1 MQLANFRKTHLDKQ
15 DYCLDNRTYIL
26 LIVEEGDMTQV
37 FVFSAENNVRVLEH
51 PHTPEQITRSIN
63 SGDYETYL
71 DAQFDHCCVWHA
83 LQAGP
88 RVIITPMQS
97 LPDFPQIHLT
107 PRENQVLQLLSGGYT
122 AAQAAHKLHLDVRT
136 VRGYITNLKTKFH
149 AQTSLQVL
157 AKAVALGM
165 VRPDL
170 NDLAD

>member
-1 MQLANFRKTHLDKQ
+1 
-15 DYCLDNRTYIL
+15 
-26 LIVEEGDMTQV
+26 MTQV

-51 PHTPEQITRSIN
+51 PHTPEQITRAIN

-71 DAQFDHCCVWHA
+71 DAQFDRSFVWCA
-83 LQAGP
+83 LQAGT
-88 RVIITPMQS
+88 RVIITPAQS
-97 LPDFPQIHLT
+97 LPDIPHIHLT